1 MFGYFHEMR
10 NSSSFLLLWMN
21 LFCEILGSQLKQS
34 PIFYQ
39 YVTDVLFKEEVKR
52 RFPVSTTATESSPLP
67 ALDYQERNA
76 IRYAAGYVV
85 RHLSK
90 RLERTSHPLK
100 EELVLCLVDMC
111 TDEDDEQGAFADWT
125 KQVDRGG
132 LKNVNDRT
140 FHVFLAMET

>member
-21 LFCEILGSQLKQS
+21 LFCEILGSKIKPS

-52 RFPVSTTATESSPLP
+52 RFLVSTTVTESSPLP
-67 ALDYQERNA
+67 ALDYQRRNA
-76 IRYAAGYVV
+76 ILYAAGYVV

-100 EELVLCLVDMC
+100 FFFWWICAPMKMTNKERLQIGQNRLTGVGSKM
-111 TDEDDEQGAFADWT
+111 
-125 KQVDRGG
+125 
-132 LKNVNDRT
+132 
-140 FHVFLAMET
+140 